1 MASKKRLKNI
11 PILHDEVKTKKTV
24 VLTPTAWETMKVEA
38 RIRGISISE
47 LIEEFGR
54 SLVNKKP
61 SAEEGACIPLSWSCT
76 IDRDSLPKNLNR
88 FSQISFTH

>member
-1 MASKKRLKNI
+1 LFDSIYLVYTAYLNRASKKQLKNI

-61 SAEEGACIPLSWSCT
+61 S
-76 IDRDSLPKNLNR
+76 
-88 FSQISFTH
+88 